1 MERVFAP
8 YLILGEKYYIKSVDN
23 DKSRQIAICKKV
35 THINNDLY
43 IVDFIDI
50 SEIKK
55 KNGYGY
61 SGRGSG
67 EGYRH
72 SNWFKFYKVYS
83 IKYNNKIETL
93 YNNTINTYLKQITG
107 DCNFI
112 WYT

>member
-8 YLILGEKYYIKSVDN
+8 NLIPGEKYYIKSVDN

-35 THINNDLY
+35 THIENDFY
-43 IVDFIDI
+43 IVDFTNI

-72 SNWFKFYKVYS
+72 SRFFEFYKVHS
-83 IKYNNKIETL
+83 IKYNNKIENL
-93 YNNTINTYLKQITG
+93 YNNTINTYLQQIIG
-107 DCNFI
+107 DCNFD
-112 WYT
+112 W